1 MTTALLI
8 VDHGSRRAEANALLE
23 DLAAQIRRQ
32 PETPTIVRIA
42 HMELAPPT
50 IADAFGQCVDE
61 GATRVVVHPFM
72 LAPGRHVRE
81 DIPRLVA
88 EAASQHAG
96 VEYAICEPL
105 GVHPGIAQLVLDAFS
120 HTR

>member
-8 VDHGSRRAEANALLE
+8 VDHGSKRAEANALLE
-23 DLAAQIRRQ
+23 EVATQIRRQ
-32 PETPTIVRIA
+32 ADAPAIVRVA

-50 IADAFGQCVDE
+50 IADAFAECVHE

-72 LAPGRHVRE
+72 LAPGRHVSE

-88 EAASQHAG
+88 EAATQHEH
-96 VEYAICEPL
+96 VEYAICDPL
-105 GVHPGIAQLVLDAFS
+105 GVSPGIVQLVLDAFND
-120 HTR
+120 TR